1 MRAERKPQT
10 DSAPP
15 SRPKHRS
22 CPAHTGR
29 DGGRLDGGR
38 HWRSRQWAGAALTAP
53 EWSSR
58 HSVMKLRLSL
68 LDPLVFGLTEKVGVL
83 RHQREDG
90 LAFVFGNSRG
100 SEHLGR
106 WHG

>member
-1 MRAERKPQT
+1 MRRR
-10 DSAPP
+10 

-29 DGGRLDGGR
+29 DSGRLDGGDTLAITTMR
-38 HWRSRQWAGAALTAP
+38 AALTAP
-53 EWSSR
+53 ELSSKP
-58 HSVMKLRLSL
+58 SIKGLRLSL
-68 LDPLVFGLTEKVGVL
+68 LDPFVFGLAEKVGVL
-83 RHQREDG
+83 GHQREDG
-90 LAFVFGNSRG
+90 LAFVFGDARG